1 MKQVISK
8 DGKVVCTTTAPYSK
22 ETIKQLK
29 AAGFKV
35 KEKE

>member
-8 DGKVVCTTTAPYSK
+8 DGKVVCTTTVPYD
-22 ETIKQLK
+22 TRTVKQIK

-35 KEKE
+35 KNE

>member
-8 DGKVVCTTTAPYSK
+8 DGKVVCTATAPYDLK
-22 ETIKQLK
+22 TVKQLK

-35 KEKE
+35 KNE

>member
-8 DGKVVCTTTAPYSK
+8 YGKVVCTTTVPYD
-22 ETIKQLK
+22 TRTVKQIK

-35 KEKE
+35 KNE